1 MKEKLERTGGME
13 ERLQKYLASCGVDS
27 RRACEKLIAQGRVQ
41 VNGQVVTIQG
51 TKIDPAVDQV
61 TVDGK
66 KVTIEEKSIYV
77 LLNKP
82 VGYVSTVKDPQN
94 RPTVIDLL
102 QDVQERVFPVGRLDY
117 ETEGLLLLTNDGEL
131 SYRMTHPKFKVVKT
145 YIATIQGCVSSEKLD
160 QLRNGVMLEDGKTKP
175 AKIKVIRQGKYRT
188 TIEIKIFEGRNR
200 QIRRMC
206 KVIGHPVLELRRTS
220 VDKLT
225 LEGVATGEY
234 RYLNQDEILQLR
246 AKVQL

>member
-1 MKEKLERTGGME
+1 ME

-51 TKIDPAVDQV
+51 TKVDPAVDQV

-102 QDVQERVFPVGRLDY
+102 QDVQERVFPIGRLDY

>member
-188 TIEIKIFEGRNR
+188 TIEIKISEGRNR

>member
-13 ERLQKYLASCGVDS
+13 ERLQKYLSSCGVDS

>member
-1 MKEKLERTGGME
+1 M
-13 ERLQKYLASCGVDS
+13 
-27 RRACEKLIAQGRVQ
+27 
-41 VNGQVVTIQG
+41 
-51 TKIDPAVDQV
+51 
-61 TVDGK
+61 
-66 KVTIEEKSIYV
+66 
-77 LLNKP
+77 
-82 VGYVSTVKDPQN
+82 
-94 RPTVIDLL
+94 
-102 QDVQERVFPVGRLDY
+102 
-117 ETEGLLLLTNDGEL
+117 TNDGEL

>member
-51 TKIDPAVDQV
+51 IKIDPTVDQV

-66 KVTIEEKSIYV
+66 KVTIEEKTIYV

-145 YIATIQGCVSSEKLD
+145 YIVTIQGCVSPEKLD
-160 QLRNGVMLEDGKTKP
+160 QLRNGVTLEDGKTKP

-188 TIEIKIFEGRNR
+188 TIEIKISEGRNR

-206 KVIGHPVLELRRTS
+206 KVIGHPVLELRRTA

>member
-1 MKEKLERTGGME
+1 M
-13 ERLQKYLASCGVDS
+13 V
-27 RRACEKLIAQGRVQ
+27 
-41 VNGQVVTIQG
+41 
-51 TKIDPAVDQV
+51 
-61 TVDGK
+61 
-66 KVTIEEKSIYV
+66 KS
-77 LLNKP
+77 
-82 VGYVSTVKDPQN
+82 
-94 RPTVIDLL
+94 
-102 QDVQERVFPVGRLDY
+102 
-117 ETEGLLLLTNDGEL
+117 
-131 SYRMTHPKFKVVKT
+131 

-160 QLRNGVMLEDGKTKP
+160 QVRYGVMLEDGKTKP

>member
-51 TKIDPAVDQV
+51 TKVDPAVDQV

-102 QDVQERVFPVGRLDY
+102 QDVQERVFPIGRLDY